1 MNKVLICSGLVAMS
15 LVANSHASD
24 NVSGFYLGA
33 GLGTT
38 GADIDYVNE
47 STIDE
52 SGATYKIIG
61 GYQFNRIVTLEA
73 QYTSY
78 GKVDFRG
85 ATVKG
90 KGLSTVK
97 GYRWDKATSFSVAA
111 NLGYTFDNGIRP
123 FGIIGLSALT
133 LNQSTKVWEDSG
145 SALRVGF
152 GVDYTPDFYPSMTF
166 RAAIEADGFTLE
178 DDYYRDA
185 DVTLGSGYVAAYYR
199 F

>member
-1 MNKVLICSGLVAMS
+1 
-15 LVANSHASD
+15 VANAHASD

-38 GADIDYVNE
+38 EADIDYVDE
-47 STIDE
+47 SAIDE

-78 GKVDFRG
+78 GKVGFGR
-85 ATVKG
+85 V
-90 KGLSTVK
+90 STVK
-97 GYRWDKATSFSVAA
+97 GYSWDKATSFSVAA

-123 FGIIGLSALT
+123 FGTIGLSALK